1 MRAAMPRTLAVALAA
16 FLAITILPGC
26 ALRGGKKKDYAR
38 QLGAGEI
45 ALRKVDIGA
54 IPPITTTPQSR
65 AELRRAIAHSLA
77 YLAAPSARARYATG
91 IAGVSI
97 TEVES
102 GLRTMDELLQQY
114 PEDAA
119 LDREFRARFEA
130 YSSVGWDD
138 EGTVLFT
145 GYFTPIYDA
154 SPVQTDRF
162 RYPVYKRPADLG
174 PNSDP
179 GVAQTTP
186 VRSTVTGELFPDAAT
201 LESSGRLKGT
211 ELVFF
216 DDPWKAYVV
225 RVQGSAKIRMPD
237 GSIRD
242 IGYDG
247 TNGHPYVSVG
257 KELVKDGKIPADQ
270 ISMPTL
276 MAYFKNHPEDVPAY
290 IRRNPR
296 MVFFRF
302 TEGGPFGS
310 IGKPVTADV
319 TIATDKAIFP
329 PGALTFVDTKV
340 HANSRPTPYAS
351 LRVDQDTGGAIR
363 APGRCD
369 LYMGVGEG
377 AEVRAGDQYYEG
389 KLYYLIAK

>member
-1 MRAAMPRTLAVALAA
+1 MLRTLAVALAA
-16 FLAITILPGC
+16 TLAAGTLQGC

-38 QLGAGEI
+38 QLGAGEL
-45 ALRKVDIGA
+45 ALRKVDINA
-54 IPPITTTPQSR
+54 IPAITTTPQSR

-77 YLAAPSARARYATG
+77 YLATPSARTRYATG
-91 IAGVSI
+91 IGGVSLA
-97 TEVES
+97 EVEG
-102 GLRTMDELLQQY
+102 GLRTMDDLLQSY

-130 YSSVGWDD
+130 YASVGWDD

-145 GYFTPIYDA
+145 GYYTPIYEA

-186 VRSTVTGELFPDAAT
+186 VRSTVTGEQFPDAAT
-201 LESSGRLKGT
+201 LEESGRLKGT
-211 ELVFF
+211 ELVWF

-225 RVQGSAKIRMPD
+225 RVQGSAKIRLPD
-237 GSIRD
+237 GSLKD

-247 TNGHPYVSVG
+247 TNGHPYKSVPL
-257 KELVKDGKIPADQ
+257 ELVKDGKITAEQ

-276 MAYFKNHPEDVPAY
+276 MAYFKTHPDEVPAY
-290 IRRNPR
+290 VRRNPR
-296 MVFFRF
+296 MVFFKY
-302 TEGGPFGS
+302 TDGGPFGS

-329 PGALTFVDTKV
+329 PGALTFVHTKV
-340 HANSRPTPYAS
+340 HQGGPVPYAS

-363 APGRCD
+363 APGKCD

-377 AEVRAGDQYYEG
+377 AETRAGDQYYEG
-389 KLYYLIAK
+389 KLFYLVAK